1 MSHLSILPTVLHDV
15 ERLAECLESF
25 GLQVHRGGELSTP
38 VGRQSVCLRVSVEG
52 GQQLGWRQSSS
63 GNLELVADLERVSR
77 DHSLQ
82 TLLSRLT
89 RAYAARQALD
99 RLQHCPGAVADSSL
113 V

>member
-1 MSHLSILPTVLHDV
+1 M
-15 ERLAECLESF
+15 ERLAESLESF
-25 GLQVHRGGELSTP
+25 GLQAIEVVIDYARWPKRLSL
-38 VGRQSVCLRVSVEG
+38 GACGG
-52 GQQLGWRQSSS
+52 GQQLGWRQSSVGS
-63 GNLELVADLERVSR
+63 LELVADLERVSR

-99 RLQHCPGAVADSSL
+99 RLQQCPGAVADSSF

>member
-15 ERLAECLESF
+15 ERLAESLESF
-25 GLQVHRGGELSTP
+25 GLQVHRGGELTTP
-38 VGRQSVCLRVSVEG
+38 VGSQTVCLWVRVEG
-52 GQQLGWRQSSS
+52 GQQLGWRQSSMGS
-63 GNLELVADLERVSR
+63 LELVADLERVSR

-99 RLQHCPGAVADSSL
+99 RLQHCPGAVADSSF

>member
-1 MSHLSILPTVLHDV
+1 MWSVWQKASRALDFKSIEVVSCPPP
-15 ERLAECLESF
+15 LAAKTSVF
-25 GLQVHRGGELSTP
+25 GCV
-38 VGRQSVCLRVSVEG
+38 
-52 GQQLGWRQSSS
+52 WRAATAGLASKFFGS
-63 GNLELVADLERVSR
+63 LELVADLERVSR

-99 RLQHCPGAVADSSL
+99 SLQHCPGAIGDSSL

>member
-15 ERLAECLESF
+15 ERLAESLESF
-25 GLQVHRGGELSTP
+25 GFKSIEVVSCPPRWQPKRLSL
-38 VGRQSVCLRVSVEG
+38 GACEG

-63 GNLELVADLERVSR
+63 GSLELVADLERVSR

-99 RLQHCPGAVADSSL
+99 SLQHCPGAICDSSL